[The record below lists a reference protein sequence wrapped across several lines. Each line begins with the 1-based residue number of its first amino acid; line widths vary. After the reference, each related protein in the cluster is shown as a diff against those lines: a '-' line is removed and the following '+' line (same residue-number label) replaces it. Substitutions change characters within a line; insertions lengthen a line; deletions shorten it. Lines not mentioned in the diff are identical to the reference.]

1 MDKNIFVHIELAGKT
16 YFVGRL
22 WIKERRG
29 IETSTFEYS
38 SKWRM
43 ASISFSLEPALLI
56 GEGSYHT
63 GKALF
68 GSIGDSAPD
77 RWGCT
82 LMNRQEARRA
92 KTENR
97 NARRLKP
104 SDYLLMV
111 DDRTRQGALRFSE
124 NQEGPFLALHST
136 SSIPP
141 LINLG
146 NLLNASQNVIMKE
159 ETDQNIKD
167 LFEPGSSLGGARPKA
182 VVLDKNNKLLIA
194 KLPSPKDEWDVP
206 LWEFL
211 SLHIAKKAGINV
223 PGFNLEKVLA
233 KNVLLLDRFDR
244 DIYNYRIP
252 FLSAMSMLNAQ
263 DHETRSY
270 LEIKDSLIEYGSQT
284 TKDLK
289 ELWQRIVLNIMISN
303 VDDHLRNHGFLYDGK
318 TGWILSPVYDLEP
331 TPEHVKARFL
341 KTNINKNDNSAS
353 LELAYEVAKD
363 FGLNIAKAREL
374 AKSVGEA
381 VKDWKKEALQ
391 FGATK
396 QDIEFMHS
404 AFDHNDLKQVLKNKV
419 ISTNN
424 IIFKNDDLDDEPEM

>member
-1 MDKNIFVHIELAGKT
+1 MDKSIFVHIDLAGKT
-16 YFVGRL
+16 HFVGRL

-38 SKWRM
+38 HKWRM
-43 ASISFSLEPALLI
+43 AGISFPLEPALIL

-63 GKALF
+63 GKGLF

-82 LMNRQEARRA
+82 LLNRQEARRA
-92 KTENR
+92 KIENR
-97 NARRLKP
+97 NARRLKY

-124 NQEGPFLALHST
+124 SKEGLFLTTHSN

-141 LINLG
+141 LISLG
-146 NLLNASQNVIMKE
+146 SLLNASQNVVMKE

-167 LFEPGSSLGGARPKA
+167 LAEPGSSLGGARPKA
-182 VVLDKNNKLLIA
+182 TVIDKNNRLLIA
-194 KLPSPKDEWDVP
+194 KFPSPKDEWDVP

-211 SLHIAKKAGINV
+211 SLRMAKKVGIKV
-223 PGFNLEKVLA
+223 PEFALEKVLG

-244 DIYNYRIP
+244 DISNYRIP

-284 TKDLK
+284 SKDLK

-303 VDDHLRNHGFLYDGK
+303 IDDHLRNHGFLYEGK
-318 TGWILSPVYDLEP
+318 KGWILSPVYDLEP
-331 TPEHVKARFL
+331 TPEQVKARYL
-341 KTNINKNDNSAS
+341 QTNINENDNTAS
-353 LELAYEVAKD
+353 LEIAYGVATD
-363 FGLNIAKAREL
+363 FGLNIAEAREL

-381 VKDWKKEALQ
+381 VNDWKNEALRL
-391 FGATK
+391 GVTK
-396 QDIEFMHS
+396 QNIDFMHS
-404 AFDHNDLKQVLKNKV
+404 AFEHDDLNQALKNKTVSKNNV
-419 ISTNN
+419 I
-424 IIFKNDDLDDEPEM
+424 FQKKNSDDDDEN